1 MARDRNLYVWQAYVI
16 VMSFVSLLCIG
27 ALAYVVFQSGT
38 NYKTVEAAQT
48 AARDAENKFRDENKK
63 SQLLELVLGAKPTNQ
78 AEFDQLASSFSNNPE
93 ITEIQNKYVADMAL
107 LGPNVTEKNYRKLV
121 ETLMQTVRERNL
133 QVDAQAKREEDLK
146 SKYDATIKQ
155 ETEAREAERKR
166 ANELAQQLEQTQVAY
181 AQKEKER
188 QEEITKIQTDRQ
200 KLAQQA
206 ETEKRAYLA
215 EIDKLTKKRN
225 ELALQNEMLG
235 KQLEEIKGEDFQ
247 YPQGKITEVV
257 DGGQTVYINLGKAD
271 GLRPGT
277 RFAVLDDEANRVADA
292 EPKARIEV
300 IEVNQQTDHLARARV
315 LPDRR
320 PVTILRGDRIYSP
333 AWQPGRKV
341 VFGLVGKLDIDGDGK
356 DDRETIKSL
365 IAQSGAEIAV
375 DLRPDGRMEG
385 ALTVN
390 TRYLVIGDE
399 FKVIGGAL
407 DGATEVMAKRRA
419 ELEQQAKAM
428 GIGRINLDKLMS
440 YLRGSGEEDVVP
452 LGSATRGSDF
462 KPRTPPPAPGRGRVS
477 GLYQSP
483 DGKLIQ
489 DTPNP

>member
-27 ALAYVVFQSGT
+27 ALAYVAFQAET
-38 NYKTVEAAQT
+38 NYKTVQEARK
-48 AARDAENKFRDENKK
+48 AASDADAKLREETKK
-63 SQLLELVLGAKPTNQ
+63 SQLLEMVLGARPSSQ
-78 AEFDQLASSFSNNPE
+78 AEFDQAASSFSGNGDMAS
-93 ITEIQNKYVADMAL
+93 IQSKYVADMAL
-107 LGPNVTEKNYRKLV
+107 LGQNVTEKNYRKLV

-146 SKYDATIKQ
+146 AKYDATIKQ

-188 QEEITKIQTDRQ
+188 QDEITKIQTDRQ
-200 KLAQQA
+200 KLAQQS
-206 ETEKRAYLA
+206 ETEKRTYLG
-215 EIDKLTKKRN
+215 EIDKLTKKRDELARQN
-225 ELALQNEMLG
+225 ELLG
-235 KQLEEIKGEDFQ
+235 KQLEEMKGEDFQ
-247 YPQGKITEVV
+247 YVQGKITEVV
-257 DGGQTVYINLGKAD
+257 DGGQTVYLNLGKAD
-271 GLRPGT
+271 GLRSGV
-277 RFAVLDDEANRVADA
+277 RFSVLDDEANRAADA

-320 PVTILRGDRIYSP
+320 TNTILRGDRIYSP

-341 VFGLVGKLDIDGDGK
+341 SFGLVGKLDIDGDGK
-356 DDRETIKSL
+356 DDRETVKAL
-365 IAQSGAEIAV
+365 IAQNGGEVSV

-385 ALTVN
+385 ALSVN
-390 TRYLVIGDE
+390 TRWLVVGDE
-399 FKVIGGAL
+399 FKVLGGTL

-419 ELEQQAKAM
+419 ELEQQAKSM
-428 GIGRINLDKLMS
+428 GVSRINLDKLMG
-440 YLRGSGEEDVVP
+440 YLRGTGDEDVVP
-452 LGSATRGSDF
+452 LGSATRASDF
-462 KPRTPPPAPGRGRVS
+462 KRREAPPAPGRGRVS

-483 DGKLIQ
+483 DGKLI
-489 DTPNP
+489 PNNEP

>member
-16 VMSFVSLLCIG
+16 VMSFVSLVCIG
-27 ALAYVVFQSGT
+27 ALAYIVFQSGT
-38 NYKTVEAAQT
+38 NSKTVEVFKKQ
-48 AARDAENKFRDENKK
+48 AEQAESNFKIENKK
-63 SQLLELVLGAKPTNQ
+63 TQILEMVLGVGSQPTNQ
-78 AEFDQLASSFSNNPE
+78 DSLNQLTSSFANNADIAE
-93 ITEIQNKYVADMAL
+93 VQTKYAADMAL

-146 SKYDATIKQ
+146 AKYDATIKQ

-225 ELALQNEMLG
+225 ELAQQNEMLG

-320 PVTILRGDRIYSP
+320 PITILRGDRVYSP

-365 IAQSGAEIAV
+365 IAQSGAEISV

-399 FKVIGGAL
+399 FKVIGGVL

-428 GIGRINLDKLMS
+428 GVGRINLDKLMS

-452 LGSATRGSDF
+452 LGSATRAADF

-477 GLYQSP
+477 GLYQSA

-489 DTPNP
+489 DNP